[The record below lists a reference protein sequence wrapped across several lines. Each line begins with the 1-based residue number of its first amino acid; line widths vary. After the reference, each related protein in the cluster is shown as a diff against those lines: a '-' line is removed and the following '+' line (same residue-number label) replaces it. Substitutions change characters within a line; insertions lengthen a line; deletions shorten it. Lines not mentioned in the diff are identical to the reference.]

1 MEVLLTAQSTFD
13 YLKDR
18 WNHLDPTIFDH
29 IDHELIDTLELINQH
44 PSLVS
49 VMSCASHTDDDRK
62 KRLYIHFAVRDQVGM
77 AVLADLY
84 AYVSDAVLG
93 EHLARRSL
101 SRVVLSD
108 ELWPRRV
115 RLSHLHMGVPHLPDE
130 TPPEPFY
137 RATTIS
143 VSFCQS
149 NHTKWREKIL
159 HVLYK
164 AVKNAV
170 NPL

>member
-1 MEVLLTAQSTFD
+1 MNSLLTSNATFA
-13 YLKDR
+13 YLKTR
-18 WNHLDPTIFDH
+18 WEQMDPQH
-29 IDHELIDTLELINQH
+29 YQCIDHDLIDILNLINQH

-49 VMSCASHTDDDRK
+49 VMSCASHIDDDRK

-84 AYVSDAVLG
+84 AYVSDAVLE

-149 NHTKWREKIL
+149 NHTKWRKKIL

-164 AVKNAV
+164 AAENAV